1 MALPAVAPIRGAT
14 APHPATARYARRH
27 AYGLPTSR
35 ALAPR
40 RVGRTFPDCAG
51 ASVHTGRRHLRSQVR
66 PSASLWRSLPLV
78 VNARATPPAAG
89 SHCSCLRAPMC
100 SPKLM
105 ALPTVAPIRG
115 ATAPHPADNC
125 GGSPAPVPPRLPA
138 VGATALRS
146 ASGSLSVLAV
156 TGCGVF
162 RSPCR
167 VQLVCALWSSRPAL
181 RAIVLFLKRGR
192 GLLSAF

>member
-1 MALPAVAPIRGAT
+1 MLAVVF
-14 APHPATARYARRH
+14 
-27 AYGLPTSR
+27 
-35 ALAPR
+35 

-78 VNARATPPAAG
+78 VNARATPPLQHHGKLAALVVAG
-89 SHCSCLRAPMC
+89 SDCSCLRAPNQHHT
-100 SPKLM
+100 S
-105 ALPTVAPIRG
+105 R
-115 ATAPHPADNC
+115 PADNC

-167 VQLVCALWSSRPAL
+167 VQLVHALRSSGQAL
-181 RAIVLFLKRGR
+181 RAVVLFLKQGR
-192 GLLSAF
+192 RLLSAF